1 MKKSRITALILSAV
15 LCSGCIAGCG
25 KKKDSSSKET
35 EISVEEYAGTGEIV
49 YPDEDSEEYDLGPYR
64 VSENGVKLYFDEA
77 EYPADLMDALE
88 KYFSSYETGD
98 FDLYME
104 YIFPSYA
111 ETMEKKLQEEYQYG
125 LDKSFQTQCDNL
137 SVTGGEN
144 FKITR
149 IKIEPP
155 IEVESEEVAMDEFL
169 DHLNEYFG
177 FDYKSTV
184 KEESDKLYYMTF
196 SVMAKTA
203 EGNETLIV
211 SSYYILFAEKDGRF
225 YTFG

>member
-1 MKKSRITALILSAV
+1 MKKFRITALILSAV

-77 EYPADLMDALE
+77 EYPAELMDALE

-155 IEVESEEVAMDEFL
+155 IEVESKEAAMDEFL

-177 FDYKSTV
+177 FDYKLTV